1 MKNTNHYGDQMNWV
15 IKVIHSCETKAQLN
29 TAKNLTEV
37 FERNIIKDSNIDI
50 HLWRNFSRQVQVAY
64 DKKFMS
70 LTK

>member
-1 MKNTNHYGDQMNWV
+1 MKNTNHYGDHMNWV
-15 IKVIHSCETKAQLN
+15 IKVIESCETNAQLK

-37 FERNIIKDSNIDI
+37 FERNTLKDSNVDI
-50 HLWRNFSRQVQVAY
+50 HLWRNLSRQVQVAY

>member
-1 MKNTNHYGDQMNWV
+1 MKNTSHYGDHMNWV
-15 IKVIHSCETKAQLN
+15 IKVIESCETNEQLK

-37 FERNIIKDSNIDI
+37 FERNTLKDSNVDI
-50 HLWRNFSRQVQVAY
+50 HLWRNLSRQVQVAY

>member
-15 IKVIHSCETKAQLN
+15 IKVIESCETNAQLK

-37 FERNIIKDSNIDI
+37 FERNTLKDSNVDI
-50 HLWRNFSRQVQVAY
+50 HLWRNLSRQVQVAY
-64 DKKFMS
+64 DKKFMN